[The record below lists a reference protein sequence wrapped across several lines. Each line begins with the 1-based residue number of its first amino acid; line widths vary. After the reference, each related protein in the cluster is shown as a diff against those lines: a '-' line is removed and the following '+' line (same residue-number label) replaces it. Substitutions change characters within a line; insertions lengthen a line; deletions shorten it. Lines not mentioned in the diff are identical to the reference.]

1 MKRYATLILIASMT
15 AACAG
20 QVPPAA
26 SAASAG
32 TPEPTA
38 PAPGAPAEVVAP
50 AGQQPT
56 VAPAAAQPAAAQ
68 PATATQPMAAAPAA
82 PSSAAPAP
90 QPTAA
95 AAANPG
101 ALGILH
107 GTITSTPA
115 GAAKSAVV
123 YLEDGPVAQ
132 PVNGAVAN
140 KQMSFSP
147 YISVITAGAKV
158 TFTNND
164 PFPHNIFTP
173 DHEKWDLG
181 QLEQHGAKTK
191 TFAKPGAY
199 ALLCNLHP
207 NMKAYVLVVP
217 SSYFVKSDSK
227 GNFTLKDVPAGTYK
241 VSVWAPG
248 VATSTQTVTVGAD
261 TSANFELHR

>member
-68 PATATQPMAAAPAA
+68 PATATQP
-82 PSSAAPAP
+82 
-90 QPTAA
+90 TAA
-95 AAANPG
+95 AAASPG
-101 ALGILH
+101 ALGTLH

-115 GAAKSAVV
+115 GAAKSAVL

-132 PVNGAVAN
+132 PVNGAVSN

-147 YISVITAGAKV
+147 YISVITTGAKV

-181 QLEQHGAKTK
+181 QLEQHGTKTK

-248 VATSTQTVTVGAD
+248 VATSTQTVSVGAD